1 MKTVNV
7 PGTDITTTAV
17 GFGCS
22 NLLGDKTRDEGI
34 RLLHTAYDAG
44 VRHFDVARYYGF
56 GGAES
61 LVGEFARGKRDRITI
76 TTKFGI
82 QPPIPDASRVTG
94 TLQNQAIQIAR
105 HLVRLSP
112 FIRDLARRNMSRVV
126 KGGQFD
132 VSTAKMSLET
142 SLRELGTDYI
152 DIYLLHECSPED
164 CQPSLL
170 AFLEQA
176 RREGKIKSFGIGTSI
191 EATEAICAYHP
202 EYATVIQFQSDITNR
217 NVEKAKAFVAKTAG
231 KRAIITHGSMG
242 TARALMRRLQE
253 ESGLAAALLDD
264 LGMDGTDPAVLSALI
279 MQQALRAN
287 PDGIVLFR
295 SESPERIRSNVRAV
309 SEPQVSAEQ
318 VERFESLL
326 SA

>member
-1 MKTVNV
+1 MKTVDL
-7 PGTDITTTAV
+7 PGTDITTTAI

-22 NLLGDKTRDEGI
+22 NLLGNKTREEGI
-34 RLLHTAYDAG
+34 RLLHSAYDAG

-61 LVGEFARGKRDRITI
+61 LVGEFARDKRDRITI

-82 QPPIPDASRVTG
+82 QPPIPDPSSITG
-94 TLQNQAIQIAR
+94 TLQKQIIQTAR
-105 HLVRLSP
+105 YLVRLSP
-112 FIRDLARRNMSRVV
+112 FVRDLARRNMSRVV

-132 VSTAKMSLET
+132 VGTAKASLET
-142 SLRELGTDYI
+142 SLRELGMDYI

-164 CQPSLL
+164 CTPGLL

-176 RREGKIKSFGIGTSI
+176 CREGKIRSFGIGTSI
-191 EATEAICAYHP
+191 EATEAICAHHP
-202 EYATVIQFQSDITNR
+202 EYATVIQFQSDVMNR
-217 NVEKAKAFVAKTAG
+217 NVDKAKTFVAETSG
-231 KRAIITHGSMG
+231 GRAMITHGSMG
-242 TARALMRRLQE
+242 TARALMRQLQHQ
-253 ESGLAAALLDD
+253 SGLAATYLDD
-264 LGMDGTDPAVLSALI
+264 LGVDCTDPTVISAFI

-309 SEPQVSAEQ
+309 SEPQLSAEQ
-318 VERFESLL
+318 IERFESLV